1 MALNARYIFQDYER
15 VIVKTLKTFF
25 KTYNPQKTRIA
36 VNNIGPQVM
45 HIKHEKP
52 TAVYSLHFCTG
63 TLVAN
68 NCARID
74 GGSHGILLQLEAGV
88 SERCNKSLKV

>member
-1 MALNARYIFQDYER
+1 MENS
-15 VIVKTLKTFF
+15 TLTLSGDHAKEGGGWR
-25 KTYNPQKTRIA
+25 PS
-36 VNNIGPQVM
+36 
-45 HIKHEKP
+45 
-52 TAVYSLHFCTG
+52 AVYNLHFCTG
-63 TLVAN
+63 TLVAK